1 VACTGDQLLTAVRFL
16 IVQRRLADLRE
27 VAPEVDAATVEQ
39 QARTIRTSLGRIK
52 TVKILED
59 HIRLHMSGNEKSSM
73 PDAELAEDL
82 IGLVRAYLKY
92 FHWTA

>member
-1 VACTGDQLLTAVRFL
+1 MACTGDQLLTAVRFL

-39 QARTIRTSLGRIK
+39 QARTIRTSLGRIN

-73 PDAELAEDL
+73 PAAELAEDV
-82 IGLVRAYLKY
+82 IGLVRAYLK
-92 FHWTA
+92 